1 MRRRRRTRSTFSAR
15 TRSGSR
21 VAYPP
26 RSRQKLGSSRAARA
40 PHARPARV
48 GVRVARIFASM
59 ALEAA
64 PRLPRL
70 GAIKR
75 RWGGL
80 RFLVGTAWPDG
91 RWDGRP
97 RGRSWADARRP
108 PGMPRP
114 VRGTTP
120 PTKPRVQAVTT
131 KVGKSSEA
139 AAFCKELLPNCT
151 SLKTHAPNSLC
162 FQFEPGAVQISEVFD
177 RFSARPDSAGVAEWA
192 LHQASMEEVF
202 LLIAHRAAEAHAAAT
217 SKAKDGAV
225 DV

>member
-1 MRRRRRTRSTFSAR
+1 MWSLVDSAKEGRSIVLT
-15 TRSGSR
+15 T
-21 VAYPP
+21 
-26 RSRQKLGSSRAARA
+26 
-40 PHARPARV
+40 H
-48 GVRVARIFASM
+48 SM
-59 ALEAA
+59 EEADALCG
-64 PRLPRL
+64 RL
-70 GAIKR
+70 GIMAHGR
-75 RWGGL
+75 L
-80 RFLVGTAWPDG
+80 QCVGTSLHLKG
-91 RWDGRP
+91 KFGS
-97 RGRSWADARRP
+97 GFK
-108 PGMPRP
+108 
-114 VRGTTP
+114 VE
-120 PTKPRVQAVTT
+120 VTT